1 MLRWIL
7 ICLLLGLS
15 AVAADASVSGDGE
28 ARALTRQ
35 AQRTADDV
43 GAVGAGEERARID
56 RALDAIARFRA
67 RIEAGLAQ
75 ASPQRLQELDRAEA
89 ALLDVPVRIED
100 GDAPAALATIS
111 GTVTAQVGGAP
122 LQNVQVRATEFSFQS
137 NVSGAGIVATAN
149 TNASGQYTLTLPP
162 GNWVVRATPLSTTLP
177 AATGG
182 YLTQAYNGIACPN
195 FFDCPVYVG
204 TVIALNGTNVSGINF
219 QLAPGSG
226 ISGSA
231 ANGAGIR
238 VQGADGN
245 TVGSA
250 VASAGSFL
258 INHLPPGSYR
268 VYVDNPAG
276 QSDVARGDLPCN
288 VNSDCSWIPSA
299 LVTTTAGAVSAA
311 GSFATPAEATLS
323 GVVRDSGGAV
333 VPYAELALYSLDRYT
348 LASTTADI
356 NGAYVFDSLR
366 PTSYKLIVSSPT
378 FDPVAVVQLPTR
390 YGQVAHPNVA
400 CPPAVC
406 DPLNAGTTITVTAG
420 VAQTLPDTILPIGA
434 TVQGQIREAS
444 TLTPV
449 VGASVAVYSRALGT
463 LATAITDA
471 TGNYSVRGL
480 PAGTFYVY
488 ADARAQNYQLTYNGN
503 IVCSG
508 FFCEDYG
515 TPLVLSGSGSSTVN
529 IDLQRGGIITGSITD
544 QVSGAPTPRGR
555 ARLEVY
561 ANGALVSQNSTVCT
575 APTSGSATVCSYS
588 ASGLAPGS
596 YRGAF
601 VSTSVLG
608 WVDMAF
614 GGTPCPRG
622 GCNLEP
628 TTPLFATSGGTLSG
642 ISATLPRGALIRG
655 QITDA
660 GAGGPPDC
668 RAYVSAS
675 VGFSCGSV
683 GFNNTLDNYAGFAQ
697 PDRAG
702 NYYSRTGFAAGTTL
716 YASTYLLRNNISFNH
731 GYIDQAYNGL
741 ACPYGSCGIT
751 TGAGLTVTGSD
762 LTGIHFALNK
772 GAAMAG
778 TVTASSGGAP
788 IPGVQITA
796 YSASGRAS
804 GSTRSDVTGAW
815 RIDGLAPGSYFVTSS
830 NNLGY
835 LDEVYNNLV
844 CDPFC
849 NPTSGSSVTVAGTA
863 TTSGINFALDLS
875 ASIQGTVRL
884 GATPTANVPVELYGA
899 IGNLLRSTVS
909 GAGGSYSFT
918 GLPAG
923 RYYVRTRDT
932 LGRAD
937 ALYNALACVGN
948 ACQVRSG
955 TPIDLAPPTT
965 LNFTA
970 DLTLTP
976 AATISGTITR
986 ASNASALSGVTVQ
999 LLTPTGAVAL
1009 STTSSASGAFGFSGL
1024 AAGNYRLVTR
1034 GTPGFIDLAWP
1045 NLPCPAACNGLNGTA
1060 ITVAAGATVSG
1071 RDFAL
1076 ATGGSISGTLRSGPS
1091 APIVGALV
1099 QVYDASG
1106 IPVSQIST
1114 NASGNYQVDT
1124 LPAGN
1129 FFVRT
1134 QQSLGFVDQVFNALP
1149 CSGYCDVL
1157 SGTPVPVAAGAGTG
1171 LVDFTLSGGL
1181 SISGRIRNAST
1192 SAGIA
1197 LARVVA
1203 FDTGGF
1209 VAGSAQ
1215 ADASG
1220 NYSIA
1225 GLQPGTYRLRS
1236 ANLSGYVNQVY
1247 NGLSC
1252 TPTPCSVSSG
1262 APLVL
1267 STSSLTGIDFALVPG
1282 NTISGTA
1289 GDSFNNPL
1297 PSGVAILLSAT
1308 GVEVA
1313 STTISNGIWEFN
1325 GVANGT
1331 YYVLIRNSSGLVDQL
1346 YANVPCPGGACNITA
1361 LGTPIVLTG
1370 TEAQKV
1376 VLSGPS
1382 NINLRLP
1389 TGQTIAGTVRDAT
1402 TLAPLNN
1409 VTVYLYN
1416 NAGAVV
1422 GQAVTDGLGQY
1433 LSEGSLPAGTYYAA
1447 TTNGV
1452 TRGASGGYV
1461 NALYSGQ
1468 NCLLACT
1475 PASGTAISVGTTP
1488 VSGIDF
1494 NLAKAGLG
1502 ITGTVRYTGN
1512 VPLALVD
1519 VEIYDASGR
1528 LAGTAR
1534 TNSLGVYSI
1543 DGLPAGNYYARTRN
1557 NLGLEDRL
1565 YGGAVCVSGC
1575 NPLSGTVIAVPAVN
1589 QVSNIDFLLALPDA
1603 LFRNGYE

>member
-1 MLRWIL
+1 MLRFVSA
-7 ICLLLGLS
+7 CLLLGFS
-15 AVAADASVSGDGE
+15 AAAVAGPLAHDGE
-28 ARALTRQ
+28 ARLLIRQ
-35 AQRTADDV
+35 AQSTATDV
-43 GAVGAGEERARID
+43 GTTVNADEQQRLD
-56 RALDAIARFRA
+56 RVLDAITRFKARVESGF
-67 RIEAGLAQ
+67 AQ
-75 ASPQRLQELDRAEA
+75 SSAQRMRELDAAEE
-89 ALLDVPVRIED
+89 ALLALPVRVED
-100 GDAPAALATIS
+100 GRAPAALATIT
-111 GTVTAQVGGAP
+111 GTVTAQVGGAS
-122 LQNVQVRATEFSFQS
+122 LQNVQVRAIEFSFQS
-137 NVSGAGIVATAN
+137 NVTGSGIVTATN

-162 GNWVVRATPLSTTLP
+162 GNWVVRATPLASTVP
-177 AATGG
+177 SVAGG
-182 YLTQAYNGIACPN
+182 YLNQAYNGVACPN
-195 FFDCPVYVG
+195 FVDCPIYAG
-204 TVIALNGTNVSGINF
+204 TVIPLNGTGVSGIDF

-226 ISGSA
+226 ISGTA
-231 ANGAGIR
+231 TTGASVR
-238 VQGADGN
+238 ALAADGS
-245 TVGSA
+245 TQGSA
-250 VASAGSFL
+250 VATGGAFT
-258 INHLPPGSYR
+258 INHLPAGSYR
-268 VYVDNPAG
+268 VYVDNAPG
-276 QSDVARGDLPCN
+276 QSDVALGDLPCN
-288 VNSDCSWIPSA
+288 ANSDCTWIPST
-299 LVTTTAGAVSAA
+299 LVNTSTGAVSAA
-311 GSFATPAEATLS
+311 GALAAPAEAKLT

-333 VPYAELALYSLDRYT
+333 VPYAELTLYSTDRYT
-348 LASTTADI
+348 LAGAVADI

-366 PTSYKLIVSSPT
+366 PTSYRLIVSAPS
-378 FDPVAVVQLPTR
+378 FDQMTSAQLSTQ
-390 YGQVAHPNVA
+390 YGQVAHPNIP

-406 DPLNAGTTITVTAG
+406 DPLNAGTAITVTAG
-420 VAQTLPDTILPIGA
+420 STQALPDTTLPIGA
-434 TVQGQIREAS
+434 TVQGQIRES
-444 TLTPV
+444 GTLTPV
-449 VGASVAVYSRALGT
+449 VGANVAVFNRALGT

-471 TGNYSVRGL
+471 AGNYSVRGL

-488 ADARAQNYQLTYNGN
+488 ADARAQNYLLTYNGN

-515 TPLVLSGSGSSTVN
+515 TPLVLTGSGSSSVS
-529 IDLQRGGIITGSITD
+529 IELQRGGIITGSITD
-544 QVSGAPTPRGR
+544 AASGVPTPRGR

-561 ANGALVSQNSTVCT
+561 SGGALVSQNSTVCT
-575 APTSGSATVCSYS
+575 PPTTAAATVCSYS

-628 TTPLFATSGGTLSG
+628 TPPLFATSGGTLSG
-642 ISATLPRGALIRG
+642 ISMALPRGALIRG
-655 QITDA
+655 RITDA
-660 GAGGPPDC
+660 GTGGAPDC
-668 RAYVSAS
+668 RAYSS
-675 VGFSCGSV
+675 STVGFSCGAV

-702 NYYSRTGFAAGTTL
+702 FYYSRTGFAAGTTL
-716 YASTYLLRNNISFNH
+716 YAATYLLRNNITVGH
-731 GYIDQAYNGL
+731 GYVDQAYNGL
-741 ACPYGSCGIT
+741 SCPYGSCGIT
-751 TGAGLTVTGSD
+751 TGAGLTVTGTD
-762 LTGIHFALNK
+762 VTGINFALSK
-772 GAAMAG
+772 GGALSG
-778 TVTASSGGAP
+778 TVSASVAGAP
-788 IPGVQITA
+788 IAGVQISAYTA
-796 YSASGRAS
+796 AGRPSGVV
-804 GSTRSDVTGAW
+804 RSDINGAW
-815 RIDGLAPGSYFVTSS
+815 RIEGLAAGNYYVTTT
-830 NNLGY
+830 NTLGY

-849 NPTSGSSVTVAGTA
+849 NPTSGSTVAVAGTA

-875 ASIQGTVRL
+875 ASIQGTLRV

-909 GAGGSYSFT
+909 AAGGGYSFT

-937 ALYNALACVGN
+937 VLYNALACVGN

-955 TPIDLAPPTT
+955 APIDLAPPTT
-965 LNFTA
+965 TNFTA

-999 LLTPTGAVAL
+999 LLMPTGAVAL
-1009 STTSSASGAFGFSGL
+1009 STTSSASGSFSFTGL

-1045 NLPCPAACNGLNGTA
+1045 NLPCPAACNGLGGTA
-1060 ITVAAGATVSG
+1060 ISVAAGATVSG

-1099 QVYDASG
+1099 QVYDAGG

-1171 LVDFTLSGGL
+1171 LVDFTLSGGA
-1181 SISGRIRNAST
+1181 SINGRISNAT
-1192 SAGIA
+1192 TAAGIA

-1225 GLQPGTYRLRS
+1225 GLRPGTYRLRT
-1236 ANLSGYVNQVY
+1236 ANLSGYINQVY
-1247 NGLSC
+1247 SGSSC
-1252 TPTPCSVSSG
+1252 SPTPCSVASG
-1262 APLVL
+1262 TPLVL
-1267 STSSLTGIDFALVPG
+1267 STSPINGVDFALVPG

-1297 PSGVAILLSAT
+1297 PTGVAILLSAS
-1308 GVEVA
+1308 GIEVA
-1313 STTISNGIWEFN
+1313 SAPISNGVWEFT

-1346 YANVPCPGGACNITA
+1346 YANVPCPAGACNITA
-1361 LGTPIVLTG
+1361 LGTPIVLSG
-1370 TEAQKV
+1370 TRAQRV
-1376 VLSGPS
+1376 VLSGPA

-1402 TLAPLNN
+1402 TSAPLNH

-1416 NAGAVV
+1416 SAGAVV

-1447 TTNGV
+1447 TANGV
-1452 TRGASGGYV
+1452 TRGAGGGYV

-1475 PASGTAISVGTTP
+1475 PASGTAVNVGTTP
-1488 VSGIDF
+1488 VTGVDF
-1494 NLAKAGLG
+1494 SLSKAGLG

-1512 VPLALVD
+1512 VPLALID
-1519 VEIYDASGR
+1519 VEIYDAGGR

-1557 NLGLEDRL
+1557 NIGLEDRL
-1565 YGGAVCVSGC
+1565 YGGATCVSGC
-1575 NPLSGTVIAVPAVN
+1575 NPLSGTLIAVPAVN